1 MVQGIPD
8 RQARTALRNTPLLD
22 PWRERIRRS
31 VRCTLRRCCRLF
43 AAAKADRKQSVAR
56 KSFADTSQTQDFG
69 KRASA
74 HGPKLLDQ
82 SQILRRTTN
91 SGGSSSSFATPPRR
105 ADNSAGDE
113 GRKSSSQP
121 GISGNQVAPEPGK
134 VPKTVA
140 SPTRTDA
147 KREPASLAKGASG
160 SLAVKRDRSLS
171 RIKVRPAPKLKSILI
186 APEVDGTRTPDL
198 IARHPVRCSACVGAG
213 LRS

>member
-8 RQARTALRNTPLLD
+8 RQARTALRNTPFLD
-22 PWRERIRRS
+22 PWRELIRRS
-31 VRCTLRRCCRLF
+31 VRCTLRRCRLF
-43 AAAKADRKQSVAR
+43 AAAKADRKHSVAR

-69 KRASA
+69 KRASV

-91 SGGSSSSFATPPRR
+91 SGGSSSAFATPPRK

-134 VPKTVA
+134 VPKAA

-160 SLAVKRDRSLS
+160 SLPVKRERSLS
-171 RIKVRPAPKLKSILI
+171 RIKIRPAPKLKSILI

-198 IARHPVRCSACVGAG
+198 IARHPVRCSACVGAV